1 MTTTTATRDRRD
13 PAGAHPPPNTGMALC
28 VLASGSS
35 GNCAALVFRP
45 APDAPRRV
53 VLLDAGLSPNR
64 TARLLL
70 QRGIRPDEVDD
81 IVFTHLDSDHCHP
94 GWPNAIRPGG
104 WRARLRIHRRHL
116 GRAERAGMLCRHTEP
131 FDTDLAIDPTLHASV
146 CTSEHDSLGVA
157 AFRFVARCEHGQSHL
172 GYATDL
178 GAVTNTLT
186 RLMHAVDLLAIESNY
201 CPDLQHACDRPE
213 FLKRRIMGGAGHLS
227 NAESADAARDIKP
240 RQHLVLLH
248 LSRQCNTPERALA
261 AHGTADA
268 TRCPTTVTD
277 QHHPTAWLRVTPGPD
292 RDHGN
297 HRDHRDHRDQHDQYD
312 HGVVTTRPAARS
324 LFDLPARGGAAW

>member
-1 MTTTTATRDRRD
+1 MTHPSHQPVTT
-13 PAGAHPPPNTGMALC
+13 PAKASPVPAPAAPPHTGMAIC

-35 GNCAALVFRP
+35 GNCAVLTFRP

-64 TARLLL
+64 TAKLLL
-70 QRGIRPDEVDD
+70 QRAIRPDEVDD

-94 GWPNAIRPGG
+94 GWPGAIRPGG

-116 GRAERAGMLCRHTEP
+116 GRAERAGMLCRPTEP
-131 FDTDLAIDPTLHASV
+131 FDTDLAIDPTLRASV

-157 AFRFVARCEHGQSHL
+157 AFRFVAQCEQGQSHL
-172 GYATDL
+172 GYATDV

-186 RLMHAVDLLAIESNY
+186 RLMHGVDLLAIESNY
-201 CPDLQHACDRPE
+201 CPQLQHASDRPE
-213 FLKRRIMGGAGHLS
+213 FLKRRITGGAGHLS
-227 NAESADAARDIKP
+227 NAESADAARDINP

-261 AHGTADA
+261 AHQPAQA
-268 TRCPTTVTD
+268 QPCPTTVTD
-277 QHHPTAWLRVTPGPD
+277 QHRPTDWIPVTPGPERT
-292 RDHGN
+292 RD
-297 HRDHRDHRDQHDQYD
+297 DHHTVQ
-312 HGVVTTRPAARS
+312 TRPIARS
-324 LFDLPARGGAAW
+324 LFDLPARGGVAW